1 MPGRQQPSTWRPRL
15 GSPERI
21 RLSDSPQVSLLVRM
35 NGIIAWIATNTWVDT
50 RKKLDQN
57 LVSIVEREPIL
68 VKKILFADYAKR
80 DKPNQEQPIA

>member
-1 MPGRQQPSTWRPRL
+1 
-15 GSPERI
+15 
-21 RLSDSPQVSLLVRM
+21 M

-68 VKKILFADYAKR
+68 VKKILFGVFAKH
-80 DKPNQEQPIA
+80 DKPNQEQSIV

>member
-1 MPGRQQPSTWRPRL
+1 L

-21 RLSDSPQVSLLVRM
+21 RLSDSPQVCLLVRM
-35 NGIIAWIATNTWVDT
+35 NGIIAWIATNTWEDT

-68 VKKILFADYAKR
+68 VKKILFADFAKH
-80 DKPNQEQPIA
+80 DKPNQEQSIV